1 MGTFAGLVVKRQLER
16 GAAPRA
22 PGLHCPPRG
31 RRRAP
36 LCAGPALPSRPGP
49 RGPPP
54 RPLPLN
60 PPQPRRRLPPAPDPP
75 AAAGPA
81 PRSGQGGQ
89 TICTE
94 TDCGPGRSAPRRS
107 PSEQQ
112 ATQASQQHRDI
123 CSPSFR
129 ARVPISPTPP
139 TPAPADSGS
148 RECNGDGKGRA
159 DAPPAP
165 APRSG
170 AEQLSP
176 AWRGRGSPT

>member
-1 MGTFAGLVVKRQLER
+1 MTWKQESGKHL
-16 GAAPRA
+16 
-22 PGLHCPPRG
+22 
-31 RRRAP
+31 
-36 LCAGPALPSRPGP
+36 
-49 RGPPP
+49 
-54 RPLPLN
+54 
-60 PPQPRRRLPPAPDPP
+60 RLPPAPDPP

-129 ARVPISPTPP
+129 TRVPISSTPP
-139 TPAPADSGS
+139 TPCSRLTRAPGS
-148 RECNGDGKGRA
+148 ATGTGGAEQTRRQ
-159 DAPPAP
+159 PPAP
-165 APRSG
+165 PLG

-176 AWRGRGSPT
+176 AWRGRESPT

>member
-31 RRRAP
+31 RRQGSFVRG
-36 LCAGPALPSRPGP
+36 AGPALPPGAP
-49 RGPPP
+49 QAPSPTYPPS
-54 RPLPLN
+54 

-81 PRSGQGGQ
+81 PRSRQGGQ
-89 TICTE
+89 AICTE
-94 TDCGPGRSAPRRS
+94 TDCGPGRSAPRGS

-112 ATQASQQHRDI
+112 ATRASQQHRDI

-129 ARVPISPTPP
+129 TRVPISPTPP
-139 TPAPADSGS
+139 TPYSPQT
-148 RECNGDGKGRA
+148 R
-159 DAPPAP
+159 
-165 APRSG
+165 APRSATGTGG
-170 AEQLSP
+170 AEQTRRPPPASP
-176 AWRGRGSPT
+176 RVAGRGSPT